1 MTKCKFIQFFSLPV
15 LYHVIQYSQEGDK
28 LPKNISISKDN
39 ILNTAL
45 EIVREKGIDAVSNR
59 EIAKKLNCSIRPIYY
74 QFKNSEELMRELNK
88 VMIKF
93 FYDFLTNNMNDEMP
107 KYKQTGINY
116 IKFAKEEKN
125 IFKVL
130 FMSKT
135 NLSINEFIDAADG
148 NFNEVEKYINMSTS
162 LVGNDLKSFH
172 VKMWLFTHGI
182 ATLIASSAVNL
193 SDEEI
198 SNLLSSEFKALMLLG
213 AEK

>member
-1 MTKCKFIQFFSLPV
+1 M
-15 LYHVIQYSQEGDK
+15 
-28 LPKNISISKDN
+28 PKKISISKDN

-45 EIVREKGIDAVSNR
+45 EIVREKGIEFVSNR

-74 QFKNSEELMRELNK
+74 QFENSEELMGELKKN
-88 VMIKF
+88 MIKY

-125 IFKVL
+125 LFKVL

-135 NLSINEFIDAADG
+135 NLSIGEFIDAADG

-162 LVGNDLKSFH
+162 LVGKDLKSFH

-182 ATLIASSAVNL
+182 ANL
-193 SDEEI
+193 LESDAIVLGDKQI
-198 SNLLSSEFKALMLLG
+198 SELLSSEFKALMLLEE
-213 AEK
+213 EK

>member
-1 MTKCKFIQFFSLPV
+1 MSKIVSITKEMIIDAAF
-15 LYHVIQYSQEGDK
+15 
-28 LPKNISISKDN
+28 NITK
-39 ILNTAL
+39 
-45 EIVREKGIDAVSNR
+45 EKGFSKLSNR
-59 EIAKKLNCSIRPIYY
+59 EIAKYLNCSIRPIYY
-74 QFKNSEELMRELNK
+74 QFKNSEDLMNELNK

-135 NLSINEFIDAADG
+135 NLSINEFIDVADG

-162 LVGNDLKSFH
+162 LVGKDLKSFH

-182 ATLIASSAVNL
+182 ATLIASGAVNL

-213 AEK
+213 AE

>member
-1 MTKCKFIQFFSLPV
+1 M
-15 LYHVIQYSQEGDK
+15 IQYSQEGDI

-88 VMIKF
+88 MMIKY

-125 IFKVL
+125 LFKVL

-135 NLSINEFIDAADG
+135 NLSISEFIGAAED
-148 NFNEVEKYINMSTS
+148 NINNIFKLIKGSTK
-162 LVGNDLKSFH
+162 LNDEEIMSFH
-172 VKMWLFTHGI
+172 TKMWLFTHGL
-182 ATLIASSAVNL
+182 ATLLACDAIKLN
-193 SDEEI
+193 DKQI
-198 SNLLSSEFKALMLLG
+198 SELLSCEFKALMLLEE
-213 AEK
+213 EK

>member
-1 MTKCKFIQFFSLPV
+1 M
-15 LYHVIQYSQEGDK
+15 
-28 LPKNISISKDN
+28 PKNISISKDS

-74 QFKNSEELMRELNK
+74 QFKNSEELMCELNK
-88 VMIKF
+88 LMIKY

-135 NLSINEFIDAADG
+135 NLSINEFIDVADG

-162 LVGNDLKSFH
+162 LVGKDLKSFH
-172 VKMWLFTHGI
+172 VMMWLFTHGI
-182 ATLIASSAVNL
+182 ATLIASGAVNL
-193 SDEEI
+193 TDEEI